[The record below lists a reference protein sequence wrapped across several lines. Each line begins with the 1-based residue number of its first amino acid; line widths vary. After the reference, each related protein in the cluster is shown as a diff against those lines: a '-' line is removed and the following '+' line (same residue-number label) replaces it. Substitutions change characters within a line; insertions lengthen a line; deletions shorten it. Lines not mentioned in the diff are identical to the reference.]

1 MSHSLHGLRWTQQTG
16 QLPCFLYIYQ
26 VDLSIITFDNQAVN
40 VLVFIAQLVER
51 CSSQTQRPYVRIPLK
66 PRNFFR
72 LIRNFLNCYYN
83 CDDHINSFE
92 VCLVVQDTDW
102 AQYGGNH
109 LVVFMKDSKTDAWR
123 PTLQPRRWGALGKA
137 SNGSLIKSLIR
148 LIGKT
153 LLLEKYKTWIVDIWV
168 DVY

>member
-1 MSHSLHGLRWTQQTG
+1 MCISPVHIIFIPYVS
-16 QLPCFLYIYQ
+16 FLTRVKMNSTNWPATMFFIYIYQ

-102 AQYGGNH
+102 AQHGGNH
-109 LVVFMKDSKTDAWR
+109 LVVFMKDSKTDA
-123 PTLQPRRWGALGKA
+123 
-137 SNGSLIKSLIR
+137 
-148 LIGKT
+148 
-153 LLLEKYKTWIVDIWV
+153 
-168 DVY
+168 